1 MKISLPG
8 AEVVLVKLPRAK
20 KGEERKRKEEKN
32 DTLGSIVVERN
43 AREERGSERWAWWWT
58 KTKGLTSLRSL
69 DLSLSIEIG
78 LK

>member
-1 MKISLPG
+1 VL
-8 AEVVLVKLPRAK
+8 EVDLVKLPRAT
-20 KGEERKRKEEKN
+20 KGEERKRKDTEWRKK

-43 AREERGSERWAWWWT
+43 AREERASERWAWWWT
-58 KTKGLTSLRSL
+58 KTRPDKLRSL